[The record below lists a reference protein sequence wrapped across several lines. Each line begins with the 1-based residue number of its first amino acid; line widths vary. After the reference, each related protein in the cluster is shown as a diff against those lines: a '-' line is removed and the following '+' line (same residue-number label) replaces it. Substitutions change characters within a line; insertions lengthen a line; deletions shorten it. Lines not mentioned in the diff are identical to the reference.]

1 MPRSNTLLLIGL
13 GLNVVGTATIFMF
26 AYPPQ
31 DERRHRLF
39 LTLTRMALILMF
51 CGFLL
56 QVLATWRRGN
66 VLTRNRGAWPAV
78 SRGQQMCRALL
89 PQTGQQHASDGSCGS
104 VAPLWAARPTQN
116 GLSIAEFCFQRA
128 QSPANSTK
136 VDRKDAQI

>member
-51 CGFLL
+51 CAFCCRF
-56 QVLATWRRGN
+56 WRRGTCADTEPRSMACRFLRPSN
-66 VLTRNRGAWPAV
+66 VQSVVAANGTTTRERRQLWV
-78 SRGQQMCRALL
+78 CRAAVGRPTNPERPFDRRILL
-89 PQTGQQHASDGSCGS
+89 PASTISGQLNES
-104 VAPLWAARPTQN
+104 
-116 GLSIAEFCFQRA
+116 
-128 QSPANSTK
+128 
-136 VDRKDAQI
+136 